1 MSCMCIYIYIYR
13 ERDVC
18 MYMYT
23 VYIYIYR
30 ERETCVYIYIYT
42 YIHTYNLDDE
52 IGAPQPQL
60 APQINSLETRDC
72 LLCLMISLETGKIKQ
87 LSLETPVYR
96 LSIDISGILSI
107 L

>member
-1 MSCMCIYIYIYR
+1 MYIYIYIYTHI
-13 ERDVC
+13 
-18 MYMYT
+18 Y
-23 VYIYIYR
+23 VYIYIER
-30 ERETCVYIYIYT
+30 ERDMCIYIYIYIYT